1 MPGRQRL
8 PDLDKLVE
16 LLRERPAIEEVG
28 RWICFRLVSFGP
40 LFLTEQLLFEVVVG
54 ELLPLD
60 ELAIEVLSHVIA
72 AVAAPLLILL
82 LVESSL
88 LLCFA
93 LRDFVLGIRITLL
106 LLSPLGTLLF
116 LSFLRKS

>member
-28 RWICFRLVSFGP
+28 RWISFRLVGFGP